1 MIKRLLVPLD
11 GSALAEQALPVA
23 AAIARAFD
31 ATIDITV
38 VHRSNRGHDERFPSD
53 EELSD
58 WKTEDAYAERIAN
71 ALQTRVDGAV
81 SHGTPSGDPV
91 DMICARTRD
100 LRADLIVMTSHGRTG
115 FSRFWMG
122 SVADGVVRRSSIP
135 VLMLRALE
143 EQDATPAARQ
153 FRRILVPLDG
163 SKLAEEALG
172 PAGDLAIALDADVV
186 LLHVVHPV
194 PLVNVD
200 FEMAWSG
207 PMATD
212 DAATRLL
219 MNQSRAYLAR
229 IGTRLGERGVKRV
242 TEHVSLAG
250 NTATAI
256 IALAKERQVDA
267 IAMSTHGRGVSRLVM
282 GSVADKVMRGSDLPL
297 LIHRPA
303 SVAAATLL
311 EPDELDEQLPAV
323 AGRL

>member
-1 MIKRLLVPLD
+1 MFTKLLIPLD
-11 GSALAEQALPVA
+11 GSRLAEQALPTATQLASAMKADLDLVA
-23 AAIARAFD
+23 VHPRPNAVATQG
-31 ATIDITV
+31 TID
-38 VHRSNRGHDERFPSD
+38 RSIKSWSD
-53 EELSD
+53 ADRYIEQRASALEA
-58 WKTEDAYAERIAN
+58 KTR
-71 ALQTRVDGAV
+71 LAV
-81 SHGTPSGDPV
+81 THIVPAGEPV
-91 DMICARTRD
+91 ECICARAAD
-100 LRADLIVMTSHGRTG
+100 VGADLIVMTSHGRTG